1 MLNQIFT
8 CPHTIERHLAAPFVE
23 QRLSYLHDCAAHG
36 ASRATLRLVAANLL
50 AINDYLNLGTEGDI
64 SSAQIEAAADRWIQR
79 PNQYHRRKDSSATRT
94 KFISDAKHWL
104 RFLDRLHQEPVPPC
118 PEAHL
123 LAEFRDY
130 MEHERGWSPQTIRT
144 RCTLLTA
151 FLRRVCGPHRS
162 LSDLTIADIDQAIAR
177 KRSADGCARVTVQAY
192 ASVLRAFFRYAET
205 RGWCMPGLAAAIIS
219 ARVFQGETLPVG
231 PSWDDVRRLLT
242 STEGDGHTDMRD
254 RAILLLLAVHGLR
267 SSEVRRLRL
276 EDLDWEHERMTITRS
291 KPQVHTQV
299 YPLVLTVGEA
309 ILRYLKEA
317 RPRCQSRALFVATK
331 APVQPL
337 SNSAIWQLVSRRLRA
352 LNLPLRHC
360 GPHALRHACASRL
373 LSEGL
378 SMKEIGDHL
387 GHRSPAA
394 TAHYAKVDLV
404 GLRQVADFSLGGL
417 I

>member
-1 MLNQIFT
+1 MFNEIFT
-8 CPHTIERHLAAPFVE
+8 CPRTIERHLAAPFVE
-23 QRLSYLHDCAAHG
+23 QRLNYLNDCAEHG
-36 ASRATLRLVAANLL
+36 ASRSTLRFIAANLL

-64 SSAQIEAAADRWIQR
+64 SSAQIEAAADRWIKR
-79 PNQYHRRKDSSATRT
+79 PKQYHRRKDSSATRT

-104 RFLDRLHQEPVPPC
+104 CFLDRLHQEPVAPC

-123 LAEFRDY
+123 LAEFADY

-144 RCTLLTA
+144 RCTLLTE
-151 FLRRVCGPHRS
+151 FLRRVCGPHHS

-177 KRSADGCARVTVQAY
+177 KRSVDGCARVTVQAY

-205 RGWCMPGLAAAIIS
+205 RGWCTPGLTSAIT
-219 ARVFQGETLPVG
+219 APRAFQGETLPVG
-231 PSWDDVRRLLT
+231 PSWNDVRRLLT
-242 STEGDGHTDMRD
+242 STEGDGHTDIRD
-254 RAILLLLAVHGLR
+254 RAILLLLAVYGVR

-276 EDLDWEHERMTITRS
+276 EDLDWENERITITRS
-291 KPQVHTQV
+291 KQQAHMQV
-299 YPLVLTVGEA
+299 YPLTLTVGEA
-309 ILRYLKEA
+309 ILRYLKET
-317 RPRCQSRALFVATK
+317 RPQCPFRELFVAAK

-360 GPHALRHACASRL
+360 GPHTLRHACASHL